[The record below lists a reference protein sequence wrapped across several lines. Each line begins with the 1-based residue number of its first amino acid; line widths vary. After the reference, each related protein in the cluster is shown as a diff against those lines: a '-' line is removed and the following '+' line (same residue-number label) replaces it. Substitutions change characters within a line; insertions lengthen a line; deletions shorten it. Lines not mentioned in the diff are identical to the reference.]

1 MVELG
6 FCLGCLACSFV
17 PVLGFPESF
26 PAWPSVSL
34 GLWLELPFGSE
45 FGLGCGLFV
54 RVRGD
59 LSIVI
64 RVQCT
69 VESTSSSNSSNL
81 GWQGVV
87 WVTDLRWLTAGVGTA
102 TR

>member
-6 FCLGCLACSFV
+6 FGLGCLACSFV

-26 PAWPSVSL
+26 PALPSVSL
-34 GLWLELPFGSE
+34 GFWTELSFGSG

-59 LSIVI
+59 LAIVI

-81 GWQGVV
+81 GARGWFGLP
-87 WVTDLRWLTAGVGTA
+87 TFVG
-102 TR
+102 